1 MERRRAPIPR
11 NVIILGFVALAS
23 GFGQDLIT
31 PALPAY
37 LALLGVS
44 HAGIGAI
51 DGLLQGATSVFRM
64 VSGILSDRY
73 RDRKGF
79 VFLGYA
85 LSSVARP
92 LLAVAGSFGAILG
105 LRVIDGVGKG
115 MKDAP
120 RDALVAESAYSGERG
135 RAFGFHRLV
144 DTAGSVFG
152 PLTAAALL
160 LALTPSLA
168 TYRLIFLLAAAPGAA
183 ALALIWLGVRES
195 GEVKKA
201 APLAGAKLPAM
212 FWLFTAASFVA
223 MLTKIND
230 SLFLSR
236 AQGVGVSAD
245 LIPALFAGFT
255 LIYALLSY
263 PIGVWS
269 DRVGRLPLIGA
280 GWLLLAAVEYGFS
293 RTSSELSA
301 VLLLGAYGVFFALTE
316 GSGRALIADLVPAG
330 GRGLAFGVYY
340 TAIGLAVIAGGFG
353 LGRVW
358 DLGSPSSAFMI
369 SAAGSLLGGLMFL
382 WMARAN
388 EKSPFI

>member
-1 MERRRAPIPR
+1 MNRDRPRIPR
-11 NVIILGFVALAS
+11 NVVILGFVALAS

-37 LALLGVS
+37 LALIGVS
-44 HAGIGAI
+44 HAGIGLI

-73 RDRKGF
+73 KDRKGF
-79 VFLGYA
+79 VLFGYA
-85 LSSVARP
+85 LSSAARP
-92 LLAVAGSFGAILG
+92 LLAVAGGFGAILG

-120 RDALVAESAYSGERG
+120 RDALVAESAATGERG

-152 PLTAAALL
+152 PLTASILL
-160 LALTPSLA
+160 LALMPSLA
-168 TYRLIFLLAAAPGAA
+168 TYRLIFLLAAVPGAA
-183 ALALIWLGVRES
+183 ALALILFGVREP
-195 GEVKKA
+195 GEMRKA
-201 APLAGAKLPAM
+201 VSPTGARLPGA

-236 AQGVGVSAD
+236 AQSLGVHAD

-263 PIGVWS
+263 PIGIWS
-269 DRVGRLPLIGA
+269 DRIGRLPLIAA
-280 GWLLLAAVEYGFS
+280 GWLLLSAVEYAFS
-293 RTSSELSA
+293 RTTGELA
-301 VLLLGAYGVFFALTE
+301 AILLLAAYGGFFALTE

-330 GRGLAFGVYY
+330 GRGFAFGVYY
-340 TAIGLAVIAGGFG
+340 TSIGLAVIAGGFG

-358 DLGSPSSAFMI
+358 DLGSPSTAFLI
-369 SAAGSLLGGLMFL
+369 SSIGSLAAGSAFL
-382 WMARAN
+382 WMARADK
-388 EKSPFI
+388 KSPLT